1 MFTTIEEVKPW
12 LTPRHTFAAT
22 IHPHSGAQASRNG
35 TGRPTA
41 QPATSRALRVCRA
54 VSGPA
59 TRLVSALVTPNAMM
73 KLNTAT

>member
-1 MFTTIEEVKPW
+1 MFTTIEEVRPW

-22 IHPHSGAQASRNG
+22 ISPQAGAQASRNG
-35 TGRPTA
+35 TGRPAT
-41 QPATSRALRVCRA
+41 QPATSRCLRECRA